1 MKITGITTH
10 QVEIP
15 LKPARRMISAL
26 GQHTVSRYVLVRV
39 ETDGG
44 IEGVGEATVMARWSG
59 ETAWGAQAIID
70 HVEKEQLRSDIPDIS
85 VGDTID
91 VHVRIVEGS
100 KERVQVFAGVVL
112 RITGTGM
119 SRTFTVRR
127 IVANEGVERI
137 FPIHSPMI
145 AKIEIKRHSHIRRSK
160 LYYLRDRRGK
170 SARIAEKT
178 NYKPKADA

>member
-1 MKITGITTH
+1 M
-10 QVEIP
+10 
-15 LKPARRMISAL
+15 S
-26 GQHTVSRYVLVRV
+26 
-39 ETDGG
+39 
-44 IEGVGEATVMARWSG
+44 
-59 ETAWGAQAIID
+59 QAIID
-70 HVEKEQLRSDIPDIS
+70 HVEKEQLRSDLPDIS

-112 RITGTGM
+112 RITGTGV

-127 IVANEGVERI
+127 IVANEGVERV

-160 LYYLRDRRGK
+160 LYYLRDRVGK
-170 SARIAEKT
+170 RARV
-178 NYKPKADA
+178 KAAHHSRA

>member
-1 MKITGITTH
+1 M
-10 QVEIP
+10 
-15 LKPARRMISAL
+15 S
-26 GQHTVSRYVLVRV
+26 
-39 ETDGG
+39 
-44 IEGVGEATVMARWSG
+44 
-59 ETAWGAQAIID
+59 QAIID

-160 LYYLRDRRGK
+160 LYYLRDRVGKKRRLPDRRRGLHQVAK
-170 SARIAEKT
+170 ED
-178 NYKPKADA
+178 PKEELADDASDEPGNETVTDNTAADAVTSETASESKTES

>member
-1 MKITGITTH
+1 M
-10 QVEIP
+10 
-15 LKPARRMISAL
+15 S
-26 GQHTVSRYVLVRV
+26 
-39 ETDGG
+39 
-44 IEGVGEATVMARWSG
+44 
-59 ETAWGAQAIID
+59 QAIID

-100 KERVQVFAGVVL
+100 KERIQVFAGVVL
-112 RITGTGM
+112 RITGAGV

-127 IVANEGVERI
+127 IVANEGVERV

-160 LYYLRDRRGK
+160 LYYLRDRVGKKRRLRDRRRGLGQVVK
-170 SARIAEKT
+170 ED
-178 NYKPKADA
+178 PKEELADDASDGPGDETVTDNTAADAVTSETASESKTES